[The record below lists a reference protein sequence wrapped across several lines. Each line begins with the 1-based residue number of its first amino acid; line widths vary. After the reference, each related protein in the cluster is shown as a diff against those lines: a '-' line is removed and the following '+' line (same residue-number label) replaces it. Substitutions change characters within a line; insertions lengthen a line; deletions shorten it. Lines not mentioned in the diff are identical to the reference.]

1 MGSSV
6 LTIVLFW
13 LALAVVMVLNG
24 VVGKALWEPR
34 LGEYGNHVVKSLLG
48 IGLIFLAGW
57 LFSLTAYGAAG
68 IGAGLVCG
76 LAWLV
81 MTVGFEFVAG
91 HYAFG
96 HSWEKLLADYNLA
109 CGRLWVFVLL
119 STFVAPILRTW
130 LGSR

>member
-48 IGLIFLAGW
+48 VLADGLRRRRHRRG
-57 LFSLTAYGAAG
+57 SR
-68 IGAGLVCG
+68 
-76 LAWLV
+76 
-81 MTVGFEFVAG
+81 MRPRVAG
-91 HYAFG
+91 DDRG
-96 HSWEKLLADYNLA
+96 L
-109 CGRLWVFVLL
+109 
-119 STFVAPILRTW
+119 
-130 LGSR
+130 